1 MPKRKANPITENG
14 GMSAR
19 EVIDKISENVEGFI
33 DAQRKFNEGM
43 NIFKLTV
50 ETQFKEVW
58 KSFKWIIIIGLA
70 LLLLTKIDFKTMID
84 IILKII

>member
-1 MPKRKANPITENG
+1 MAKKRNGIIFENG
-14 GMSAR
+14 GMTAK
-19 EVIDKISENVEGFI
+19 EVIQKISSDVEAFI
-33 DAQRKFNEGM
+33 EAQRLCNEDA
-43 NIFKLTV
+43 KLFRLSV

-58 KSFKWIIIIGLA
+58 KSFKWVIIIGLA